1 MENNVTQEG
10 KKRRFEVKLNRELL
24 PASKG
29 ERVMG
34 LGGYFAL
41 WIGFA
46 VIIATFSV
54 GGSGVT
60 FMTLPWVIVAC
71 IVGNL
76 ITGFLITLNGDVG
89 QEHGIPSPM
98 YWRVIFGPTGSAIPS
113 IIRGFLA
120 CCWTGIQTYYGATAI
135 ALIIVT
141 LGGNDHWLICY
152 VVFLAVQILNAAFGI
167 KAIDRFATI
176 AAPCI
181 IIISIWIVLN
191 LTGQAHEAGIDIMHS
206 IAVPGAD
213 LMTSPVAL
221 SFQTFMMVM
230 ITNAS
235 YWSTNAA
242 DNQTTQ
248 KYVKGPEGE
257 RNFWKR
263 NRVALCAHLIAL
275 PATQLFCVII
285 GAIAM
290 LVIGDWNPVNALG
303 ATSKGA
309 LLIVLLILVVLAQW
323 STNIGASV
331 LPGAVS
337 FQNFVKRLFG
347 KNLPYKVAVL
357 AVGVIALVVQPWAI
371 MERLTSFLG
380 AMGSVYGPITGIMI
394 ADYWILRKRRLNVP
408 DIYTPDGQFQGA
420 KGWNLAGIIA
430 MACGV
435 AGGLIFSSY
444 AMFVSIA
451 LGLVVYWILAK
462 YWWFKKYP
470 QAEIESNYS
479 DEYLGL
485 TNHNYWQEFIKENDG
500 TLAPDEQDS

>member
-1 MENNVTQEG
+1 MD
-10 KKRRFEVKLNRELL
+10 RFEVKLNRELL

-29 ERVMG
+29 ERAMG

-41 WIGFA
+41 WVGFA

-54 GGSGVT
+54 GGTGVQA
-60 FMTLPWVIVAC
+60 MTLPLVIVAC

-98 YWRVIFGPTGSAIPS
+98 YWCVIFGPKGSAIPS
-113 IIRGFLA
+113 VIRGFLA

-141 LGGNDHWLICY
+141 LGGNDHWFICY
-152 VVFLAVQILNAAFGI
+152 VIFLAVQIFNAAFGI

-181 IIISIWIVLN
+181 IIISIWIVIN
-191 LTGQAHEAGIDIMHS
+191 LTGQANEAGIDLMHS
-206 IAVPGAD
+206 ISVPGAGI
-213 LMTSPVAL
+213 MMSPGGV

-257 RNFWKR
+257 KNFFKR
-263 NRVALCAHLIAL
+263 NKIALCAHLIAL
-275 PATQLFCVII
+275 PLTQLFCVII
-285 GAIAM
+285 GAVAM
-290 LVIGDWNPVNALG
+290 LTIGDWNPVNALG
-303 ATSKGA
+303 STSKG
-309 LLIVLLILVVLAQW
+309 VLLLVLLMLVVLAQW
-323 STNIGASV
+323 STNIGTSV

-337 FQNFVKRLFG
+337 FQTFVKKLFN
-347 KNLPYKVAVL
+347 KNLPYKAAVII
-357 AVGVIALVVQPWAI
+357 VGVIALAVQPWAI
-371 MERLTSFLG
+371 MERLTAFLG
-380 AMGSVYGPITGIMI
+380 YMGSVYGPITGIMI
-394 ADYWILRKRRLNVP
+394 ADYWVLRKRRLNVP
-408 DIYTPDGQFQGA
+408 DIYNENGQFKGA

-430 MACGV
+430 MILGV

-451 LGLVVYWILAK
+451 VGLVVYLILAK
-462 YWWFKKYP
+462 LWWFKSHP
-470 QAEIESNYS
+470 QAEIENNY
-479 DEYLGL
+479 DDKYLGL
-485 TNHNYWQEFIKENDG
+485 TNYNYWQDFVKEHGG
-500 TLAPDEQDS
+500 TLAADEAEKQQQMR